1 LSARFLAAGNRAVAH
16 ALQRRPAAILQRVL
30 RGTAN
35 VRSGANGVQLTEQQ
49 ARQIVRRLA
58 AGDAT
63 AFALLDPMPGGAPDP
78 MAAFI
83 ANVGQPVNADPYAQ
97 GREYGIIVEN
107 GTNEAHIVVGTSGS
121 VQWAGL
127 LNQGRA
133 VAHVHPL
140 AEALPQRPGHNKW
153 APPRPPA
160 WSRRWITTP
169 NQSPGHDFAD
179 ILRSPAMYVQFLPT
193 IGDITFCADYQIAD
207 HTVYTPYAYHN
218 NLLVDPHSL
227 AAQVRQQAPLVNF
240 RILNAVRRQNGDYEA
255 TMEAYAD
262 AQQLWRRTVTVLAEW
277 SSSSRQTIYS
287 LT

>member
-1 LSARFLAAGNRAVAH
+1 LA
-16 ALQRRPAAILQRVL
+16 
-30 RGTAN
+30 
-35 VRSGANGVQLTEQQ
+35 E
-49 ARQIVRRLA
+49 
-58 AGDAT
+58 GDAT

-78 MAAFI
+78 LTAFI
-83 ANVGQPVNADPYAQ
+83 ANVGQAVNADPYAQ

-121 VQWAGL
+121 VQWGGL

-140 AEALPQRPGHNKW
+140 VEALPQRPGHNKY
-153 APPRPPA
+153 APQRPPA
-160 WSRRWITTP
+160 WNRRWIDTP

-193 IGDITFCADYQIAD
+193 IGDITFCADHQIAD

-218 NLLVDPHSL
+218 NLLVDPHTL
-227 AAQVRQQAPLVNF
+227 NAQVRQQTPLVHF
-240 RILNAVRRQNGDYEA
+240 RILNAVRRSNGNYEA
-255 TMEAYAD
+255 TMEAHAD
-262 AQQLWRRTVTVLAEW
+262 AQQLWRRTATVLGEW
-277 SSSSRQTIYS
+277 SSMPRQTIYT